1 MTNLKDSQILNHKHN
16 LEWNWLLIATILKVG
31 LHSTSHN
38 LNSSVAEGL
47 IMLLCDL
54 SESFGTHN
62 ATMLQTVF
70 NCAAYAT
77 RGPYTKCPLE
87 GYLSTNQFA
96 KLLWMNHQKK
106 TLLFQ
111 TKKINKKFNNNW

>member
-1 MTNLKDSQILNHKHN
+1 MELMDQKERRGMNIKGFMKK
-16 LEWNWLLIATILKVG
+16 NWLLIATILKVG

-106 TLLFQ
+106 NFTF
-111 TKKINKKFNNNW
+111 